1 MDWSF
6 MGMGTVR
13 MSDEGWTYSLCTRQ
27 QERLVRG
34 TQVKET
40 SKSTEVLFC
49 TPEIDYTIILGITV
63 YRISFYFIDFLR
75 KLITPG
81 IWIPTSHDFLR
92 KGSAGQNG
100 YREYGFI

>member
-1 MDWSF
+1 

-49 TPEIDYTIILGITV
+49 TPEIDYPGDNRLHTGYHSIL
-63 YRISFYFIDFLR
+63 
-75 KLITPG
+75 
-81 IWIPTSHDFLR
+81 
-92 KGSAGQNG
+92 
-100 YREYGFI
+100 